1 MDKRR
6 CIEFINQGTF
16 QKVTW
21 HLCRYSSLDQWIQ
34 SGRDACILTS
44 RLLVEQLRLLKA
56 CMRYGYSV
64 SYFIYLF
71 PALSIWLNTPSFEK
85 LVDSS
90 ILCEFAAISKEA
102 YLVLEALTKRLPNFY
117 KSTRE
122 GVSTAE
128 EMETLSWS
136 RVGPLV
142 DLALEWAMV
151 RNIGPLSRFIS
162 LQKGQKSYDILQDR
176 IISSILWV
184 VSSAMHMLF
193 GVLEAV
199 IPVDS
204 MELESAH
211 VPWLPEFVPRI
222 GIQLIKNRYFNFSE
236 DNVLHSDDL
245 PLGDGGSFVEFLSHL
260 RCSCGEETSMA
271 SVSCLQGLLRVATL
285 VDKLIQLAKP
295 KTDNLLMKYQ
305 NLQREDRVL
314 ANGILQ
320 SSIGDLRTLLTT
332 HTRFSFTWHHTKPVE
347 MFGRGGPAP
356 GIGVGW
362 GASAGGFWSKSIIL
376 AQVDA
381 RLITFLTEIL
391 WNYVVENPLTG
402 VQMDNSIQLINS
414 ALEVCL
420 VAGPRDRS
428 VMDKIFDLLF
438 KVPVLK
444 CLELCIHQF
453 VNNNIGFKDFGWKYE
468 EEDYR
473 LFCAVLSSHF
483 KSRWLLIKKKP
494 KSLSERQHPSQTVSK
509 NLSVSLDTIY
519 EETEVSCLDHEGVTS
534 LTKEWA
540 YQSLP
545 LPNHWFL
552 SPISVTHYSKNATAP
567 TKQESSG
574 LLEVAEAGLFFLLG
588 LEAMSSLLPEVHS
601 SIQNVPVVWKLHALS
616 VLLID
621 ETGVLETEKNR
632 NVYETLQNIYGQLTD
647 KSMSDRQEQQDSTL
661 KFQTEIHDTYNT
673 FVELLVEQFA
683 AVSYGDLLF
692 GRQVATYLHRGTEPS
707 IRLATWNALSHA
719 RSLELL
725 PPLENCFAK
734 ADGYLEPIEVLM
746 AN

>member
-6 CIEFINQGTF
+6 CTEFINQGTF

-34 SGRDACILTS
+34 SGRDARILSS

-56 CMRYGYSV
+56 CIRYGYSA

-85 LVDSS
+85 LVDNN

-117 KSTRE
+117 RPTQQ

-151 RNIGPLSRFIS
+151 RNIEPLSRFIS
-162 LQKGQKSYDILQDR
+162 LQNGQKCYDILQDQ
-176 IISSILWV
+176 IINSILWV
-184 VSSAMHMLF
+184 VSSAMHMLL

-199 IPVDS
+199 IPVD
-204 MELESAH
+204 MELESGH
-211 VPWLPEFVPRI
+211 VPWLPEFVPKI
-222 GIQLIKNRYFNFSE
+222 GIQLIKNRYFN
-236 DNVLHSDDL
+236 VLDSDDL
-245 PLGDGGSFVEFLSHL
+245 PLGGGGGSVVEFLSHL
-260 RCSCGEETSMA
+260 RCNCGEETSMA
-271 SVSCLQGLLRVATL
+271 SVSCLHGLLRVVTL

-295 KTDNLLMKYQ
+295 KTDDLLMQYQ

-320 SSIGDLRTLLTT
+320 SSLGDLRTLLTT
-332 HTRFSFTWHHTKPVE
+332 HISFAFTWHHTKPVE

-362 GASAGGFWSKSIIL
+362 GVSAGGFWSTSILL

-402 VQMDNSIQLINS
+402 IQMENSIQLINS

-420 VAGPRDRS
+420 IAGPRDRS

-438 KVPVLK
+438 KVPVFK
-444 CLELCIHQF
+444 CLELCIRQF
-453 VNNNIGFKDFGWKYE
+453 VNNNIGLKDFGWKYE

-483 KSRWLLIKKKP
+483 KTRWLLIKKKS
-494 KSLSERQHPSQTVSK
+494 KALSERQHSTQTVSK
-509 NLSVSLDTIY
+509 NPSVSLDTIY
-519 EETEVSCLDHEGVTS
+519 EESEASSTDHESVTS

-540 YQSLP
+540 YQKLP

-552 SPISVTHYSKNATAP
+552 SPISVTHYSKNATEL
-567 TKQESSG
+567 ESSGG

-588 LEAMSSLLPEVHS
+588 LEAMSSQLRGIHS

-621 ETGVLETEKNR
+621 ETGILETEKNR

-661 KFQTEIHDTYNT
+661 KFQTEVHETYNT

-692 GRQVATYLHRGTEPS
+692 GRQVAIYLHRGTEPS
-707 IRLATWNALSHA
+707 IRLAAWNALSHA

-725 PPLENCFAK
+725 PPLQNCFAK